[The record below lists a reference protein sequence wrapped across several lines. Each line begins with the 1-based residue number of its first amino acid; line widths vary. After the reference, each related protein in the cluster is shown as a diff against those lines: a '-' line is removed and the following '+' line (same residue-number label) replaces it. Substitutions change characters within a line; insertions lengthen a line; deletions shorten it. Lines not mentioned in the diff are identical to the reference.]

1 MYSVFFDFRTD
12 EDLNKK
18 KRKKIENDQPLE
30 ELYENNVAKIVE
42 ETGGKSIRMLL
53 PIKTQ
58 NGFIKKRI
66 IEEDSKISNEE
77 ENEDANNK
85 SQEESKENNQEGNS
99 DTEVDMDTRV
109 GLKLYTLAFQKFI
122 MEYIIY

>member
-1 MYSVFFDFRTD
+1 M
-12 EDLNKK
+12 
-18 KRKKIENDQPLE
+18 
-30 ELYENNVAKIVE
+30 E

-77 ENEDANNK
+77 GNEDTNDK
-85 SQEESKENNQEGNS
+85 RQEENKKDNQQENS
-99 DTEVDMDTRV
+99 DMEMDMDTYV
-109 GLKLYTLAFQKFI
+109 ST
-122 MEYIIY
+122 